1 MSILLFSPFIIQIII
16 WIVVW
21 VVIGSIFGFA
31 TNAIIRNKG
40 YQENWFWWGFF
51 FGLIAMLVAL
61 SKPEKVEPQR
71 TQIDSGGNA
80 GGQAGG
86 QGQSTYQNSANILN
100 TVAGDALS
108 EKDSRAKN
116 DGEGDVDILRIPIAQ
131 YNHASRLK
139 PRDLTCKPYRGQYA
153 FAIKLSSFWERNISA
168 VMTDIILHTTLGG
181 IYAVKDIGFMN
192 FQREDSCI
200 ISGMTQYPLPKA
212 QFIMIEKADIIIKK
226 YVEDGRTIEL
236 SEEEIRLSPLEEELR
251 KADIREK
258 LIREAEKMESAEQ
271 IYEYLLKYNKDNEMA
286 DELLMGLVKDQ
297 VFIEHMC
304 GIRKEAC
311 IEKMKTYFEEG
322 GI

>member
-1 MSILLFSPFIIQIII
+1 MLITLISWIIA
-16 WIVVW
+16 
-21 VVIGSIFGFA
+21 GSIFGFA

-51 FGLIAMLVAL
+51 FGIIAMLVAL

-71 TQIDSGGNA
+71 TQTNSGGNV
-80 GGQAGG
+80 GEQASR
-86 QGQSTYQNSANILN
+86 QGQSPYQSNANISN
-100 TVAGDALS
+100 TTADDTLS
-108 EKDSRAKN
+108 KKDSRAEN
-116 DGEGDVDILRIPIAQ
+116 DGEENGDILRIPIAQ
-131 YNHASRLK
+131 YNHAPRLK

-153 FAIKLSSFWERNISA
+153 FAVKLSSFWERNISA

-181 IYAVKDIGFMN
+181 TYAVKDIGFMN
-192 FQREDSCI
+192 FQREDSCVV
-200 ISGMTQYPLPKA
+200 SGMTQYPLPHA

-226 YVEDGRTIEL
+226 YVEDGRAIEL
-236 SEEEIRLSPLEEELR
+236 SEEEIRLRPLEEELR
-251 KADIREK
+251 RADIREK
-258 LIREAEKMESAEQ
+258 LIQEAEKMESAEQ